1 MDQLNALVQ
10 YGECLQSIMNE
21 FFNVLPPG
29 DALKLLFKYIKV
41 LDNNELIAASQALGR
56 VLAED
61 VSAPHALPTFQR
73 STMDGYAVRSK
84 DTYGASAS
92 LPSFLEVIG
101 EVSMGEEAKVIIR
114 SDQASIIHTGGML
127 PENTDAVVQ
136 IEHTQRIRDDQVVG
150 SRFEIEVFNAVAPG
164 QNVVQVGEDVGKGE
178 IILTGGRQI
187 RPQDIGALLAL
198 GISEVRVIGRPVI
211 GIMATGDE
219 VIDPKEQLNPG
230 QIRDINSFTV
240 ASMCER
246 AGGIPRL
253 LGIIP
258 DNFERLREAAE
269 LAMESCDMLVISA
282 GSSVSVRDMTVDI
295 LGELG
300 HPGILVHGIATKP
313 GKPTILGAAHGTPLI
328 GLPGNPVSAMIQ
340 FLMFG
345 VPAIYRLQ
353 GVQPHPTAKSTWAKL
368 EQNISSE
375 TGREDYIPTKIVETS
390 QEILAS
396 PIFGKSNLIFT
407 LVNADGLIKIP
418 LNKGGVLAGEL
429 VEVLLF

>member
-1 MDQLNALVQ
+1 
-10 YGECLQSIMNE
+10 
-21 FFNVLPPG
+21 
-29 DALKLLFKYIKV
+29 
-41 LDNNELIAASQALGR
+41 
-56 VLAED
+56 
-61 VSAPHALPTFQR
+61 
-73 STMDGYAVRSK
+73 
-84 DTYGASAS
+84 
-92 LPSFLEVIG
+92 
-101 EVSMGEEAKVIIR
+101 
-114 SDQASIIHTGGML
+114 ML